1 MFILVFR
8 GKYVT
13 LVIQKNNIDCMS
25 KKKVSLVLS
34 SGGAR
39 GIAHIAVID
48 ELERRGY
55 EICSIAGTSAGA
67 MIGGIY
73 ASGNLEIFKE
83 WMFKLK
89 PVDIVKLFDFSFGT
103 NGLVKGEKIFMEMGK
118 LFPDQNIEDLP
129 LPYIAIST
137 DIINNKEVIHDKGSL
152 FHAIR
157 ASISIPTFF
166 KPLKDGDDLL
176 VDGGLLN
183 PLPVNRIKRCDGD
196 LLFVVN
202 VETLHHHPEFDIPSE
217 QSINTKKPNSV
228 IPFKY
233 HGMPGYLQ
241 LVNKTIGIMLSRL
254 ADLTLEKYEPDLV
267 INIHRD
273 LFGTYDFHKYSEI
286 IETGQRYACAYL
298 DRYELLK
305 AN

>member
-1 MFILVFR
+1 
-8 GKYVT
+8 
-13 LVIQKNNIDCMS
+13 MS

-103 NGLVKGEKIFMEMGK
+103 NGLVKGEKIFLEMGK

-137 DIINNKEVIHDKGSL
+137 DILNNREVIHDKGSL

-166 KPLKDGDDLL
+166 KPFKDGDNLL

-183 PLPVNRIKRCDGD
+183 PAPANRIKRVDGD
-196 LLFVVN
+196 LLAVVN
-202 VETLHHHPEFDIPSE
+202 VETLRNDYPEYKMAHEKVNP
-217 QSINTKKPNSV
+217 QAKTNPV
-228 IPFKY
+228 VPFKY
-233 HGMPGYLQ
+233 HGMPGYLE
-241 LVNKTIGIMLSRL
+241 LVNKTIGIMLSQ
-254 ADLTLEKYEPDLV
+254 LTELTIEKHQPHLI
-267 INIHRD
+267 ININRD
-273 LFGTYDFHKYSEI
+273 FFGTYDFHKYHEI
-286 IETGQRYACAYL
+286 LEIGRIHAKGFL
-298 DRYELLK
+298 DRYEMEK
-305 AN
+305 S